1 MIISRKNIVIS
12 SCLAIALLLIT
23 SFFHYQNSAE
33 KLNVKLIHNFAEEL
47 SAQQKLLRQEVDQL
61 TTQNEDDLR
70 STGLARLYALHQNEG
85 ISLFIYKDEL
95 LQFWTNNEEPTDNL
109 LQQKDGFFNSIGG
122 YYEKFSVQYNKKIYV
137 GLLCI
142 KHEHPFENSYIKT
155 AFQNKFSLPKNVALT
170 IDDKKSEFSSLSKNY
185 LHLDFSMIENSANS
199 SYSVL
204 EFIALI
210 LLLFCLYH
218 LVKNLSFSALSKNL
232 FFIGILFA
240 LRYILIETKFPFYL
254 NEEKLFAPELF
265 AYSSWLPS
273 LGDLLLHSIF
283 IFCLLLFITHHEI
296 KLKRAPQIFTFLT
309 LLLLLSSSLLLSE
322 TIELMVFNSN
332 VELDVKKI
340 FALDFYSL
348 ICLFI
353 ILILLYS
360 FFLLCTKAAETLR
373 ENNIAKKNILTFAA
387 INLLLG
393 LIFYLWFDEID
404 DIFGLLL
411 ILPVVTILFYRIY
424 KGYHVFELSS
434 TVFLILFIS
443 LYVSAAL
450 ENSLERKEEE
460 YRKQKITLMS
470 TNRDPIAEYLFQS
483 VAQKIKEDSV
493 LLYIDDSLLTMK
505 YFKGIFSD
513 KYWEK
518 YEFGIANDSSL
529 KKMEMIFPQL
539 YHSENLANNIAYI
552 AEFPLPDDHKF
563 YLSLKPQDIPDEPGF
578 PVLLVNQE
586 TENNTLNSEYSSA
599 KYHNGKLS
607 SNTGSYHYPLSLSA
621 FANKTDE
628 EFQWIEINGHSHLI
642 YQGNKNSTTVIS
654 LESWGVWNLF
664 SVYSYLF
671 IIFCSIALISFTTSY
686 FISKSPLQ
694 GSFKNRVQF
703 SMLILLFFS
712 AAMTSAGSI
721 YYISK
726 QYNLKNEE
734 AITEK
739 IKSVKMD
746 VERRLK
752 RREGFNN
759 IELIKE
765 TLDRYS
771 KIFFSDINLYDSTGK
786 IIASSRNDIF
796 SKGLISQ
803 NMQPQAFYQMHFLHK
818 THFTQKEEIESMTY
832 LSAYTPFL
840 NEKGKVIGYL
850 NLPYFSR
857 QNELST
863 EISNFLV
870 ALVNIYGLLVVF
882 SLIAALIVSNYITK
896 PLIIIQDKL
905 KNISLGKRNEM
916 IQWQGKD
923 EIGSLVSEYN
933 RKVLE
938 LSESADK
945 LAKSEREGAWREM
958 AKQVAH
964 EIKNPLTP
972 MKLNVQYLKRLWK
985 DVPQQEFEERLNKI
999 SNSLIEQIDTLS
1011 NIATEFS
1018 NFARMPDP
1026 ILEEVDMLNI
1036 VENCQ
1041 QLYSDKEDIK
1051 ISIENLAKN
1060 TFVKAD
1066 KDQMLRVFNNL
1077 VKNAIQAIPENR
1089 GGKINIRIK
1098 NVEERIIIEIND
1110 NGKGISEHDKEK
1122 IFIPNF
1128 TTKNSG
1134 MGLGLAMVKKM
1145 IEGID
1150 GKIWFESKLDIG
1162 TTFFIE
1168 LPILNIEH

>member
-1 MIISRKNIVIS
+1 MAV
-12 SCLAIALLLIT
+12 LLIT
-23 SFFHYQNSAE
+23 SLFHFKNNSDNLHAKWTE
-33 KLNVKLIHNFAEEL
+33 DFAKEL

-61 TTQNEDDLR
+61 TTKHEDDLR
-70 STGLARLYALHQNEG
+70 NTGLTRLSSLHKTEG
-85 ISLFIYKDEL
+85 ISLFIYKDSL
-95 LQFWTNNEEPTDNL
+95 LQFWSNNEEPTDNL
-109 LQQKDGFFNSIGG
+109 LNTKDGFFSAVGG
-122 YYEKFSVQYNKKIYV
+122 YYEKYSVLYNKKIYV
-137 GLLCI
+137 GLLSI

-155 AFQNKFSLPKNVALT
+155 AFQRKFSLHKNVALT
-170 IDDKKSEFSSLSKNY
+170 IDDKKSEFPSLSKNY
-185 LHLDFSMIENSANS
+185 LHLDFSAAENNGNAA
-199 SYSVL
+199 YSIA

-210 LLLFCLYH
+210 VLLFCLFH
-218 LVKNLSFSALSKNL
+218 SIKNIALSSLTKNLILLSSL
-232 FFIGILFA
+232 VT
-240 LRYILIETKFPFYL
+240 LRYILLETKFPFYL
-254 NEEKLFAPELF
+254 TEEKLFAPELF
-265 AYSSWLPS
+265 AYSTWLPS

-283 IFCLLLFITHHEI
+283 IFCFILFTTQQHI
-296 KLKRAPQIFTFLT
+296 KLNAAPQILTFFILFA
-309 LLLLLSSSLLLSE
+309 LLIASLLLSE

-353 ILILLYS
+353 ILILL
-360 FFLLCTKAAETLR
+360 FAFLLLCTKVSQSLK
-373 ENNIAKKNILTFAA
+373 ENNISKKIIWINAA
-387 INLLLG
+387 LQLIIGLSFYFLL
-393 LIFYLWFDEID
+393 DEIE
-404 DIFGLLL
+404 DIYGLLL
-411 ILPVVTILFYRIY
+411 MIPVISILFFRIN
-424 KGYHVFELSS
+424 KGYHAFELSS
-434 TVFLILFIS
+434 TVFLILFVS

-450 ENSLERKEEE
+450 ENNLERKEKN
-460 YRKQKITLMS
+460 YRKQKISLMS

-483 VAQKIKEDSV
+483 VSPKIKADSI
-493 LLYIDDSLLTMK
+493 LLYNDDSLLTMK
-505 YFKGIFSD
+505 YIKQIFSD

-518 YEFGIANDSSL
+518 YEFGIANDSAIAH
-529 KKMEMIFPQL
+529 MEMIFPQL
-539 YHSENLANNIAYI
+539 YRSENSSTNLAYLATVSLSEN
-552 AEFPLPDDHKF
+552 HQF
-563 YLSLKPQDIPDEPGF
+563 YLSLKPQDMPDEPGF

-599 KYHNGKLS
+599 KYHNGKLT
-607 SNTGSYHYPLSLSA
+607 SNTGSYHYPLWLSSFSNNA
-621 FANKTDE
+621 QE
-628 EFQWIEINGHSHLI
+628 EFEWLEMNGHNHLI
-642 YQGNKNSTTVIS
+642 YRSNKNLCTVIS

-671 IIFCSIALISFTTSY
+671 VIFCTIALISFTISY
-686 FISKSPLQ
+686 FISQSPAQ
-694 GSFKNRVQF
+694 TSFKNRVQF

-726 QYNLKNEE
+726 QYNKKNEE

-752 RREGFNN
+752 RRDGFNN
-759 IELIKE
+759 IELIRE

-803 NMQPQAFYQMHFLHK
+803 NMQPHAYYQMHYLHK
-818 THFTQKEEIESMTY
+818 THYTQTEEIESMTY
-832 LSAYTPFL
+832 LSAYTPFF
-840 NEKGKVIGYL
+840 NANGQVIGYL

-916 IQWQGKD
+916 IQWNGKD
-923 EIGSLVSEYN
+923 EIGSLVAEYN

-999 SNSLIEQIDTLS
+999 SSSLIEQIDTLS

-1018 NFARMPDP
+1018 NFARMPNP
-1026 ILEEVDMLNI
+1026 QLEEVDMLHI
-1036 VENCQ
+1036 VQNCE
-1041 QLYSDKEDIK
+1041 QLYSDIENIK
-1051 ISIENLAKN
+1051 ISIENNANN
-1060 TFVKAD
+1060 TLVKAD

-1077 VKNAIQAIPENR
+1077 IKNAIQAIPDDR
-1089 GGKINIRIK
+1089 SGKIEMKLK
-1098 NVEERIIIEIND
+1098 NLNDKIIIEICD
-1110 NGKGISEHDKEK
+1110 NGKGINEDNKEK

-1150 GKIWFESKLDIG
+1150 GKIWFESSENAG
-1162 TTFFIE
+1162 TTFYIE
-1168 LPILNIEH
+1168 LPSLILEH